1 MKKVLVQYE
10 AYLLTHKRV
19 ARHTLSAY
27 MTDLKQL
34 VAFLDEREVTFEQ
47 ITHQLLQS
55 FLLEL
60 KNQRIAPRSLS
71 RKISSF
77 KAFYAWAHE
86 QFAWNNPTVD
96 IPFPKLDQR
105 LPTYLKEEE
114 IEQLLSVAAQDT
126 TDIGVRNKVMLA
138 LLYSSGM
145 RVSELVGLEVSAL
158 HFDTGFVSV
167 SGKRGKER
175 MVPIPIPVL
184 SLINEY
190 LQGPHKRLVKAP
202 NVRFLF
208 PTMYASKVKPISRQS
223 FWIIIKGLWKK
234 TGIKRPISPHKL
246 RHSLATHLL
255 AKGAN
260 LRSLQL
266 LLGHENISTVQI
278 YTHVET
284 EHLRKMYDKKHPRA

>member
-34 VAFLDEREVTFEQ
+34 VAFLEEHNIAFEDV
-47 ITHQLLQS
+47 THQQLQS
-55 FLLEL
+55 FLLSL

-71 RKISSF
+71 RKISSI

-86 QFAWNNPTVD
+86 QFGWKNSTID

-105 LPTYLKEEE
+105 LPSYLKEEE

-126 TDIGVRNKVMLA
+126 TDIGERNKVMLA

-145 RVSELVGLEVSAL
+145 RVSELVGLELSAL

-167 SGKRGKER
+167 LGKRGKER
-175 MVPIPIPVL
+175 MVPIPMPVL

-202 NVRFLF
+202 DVRFLF